1 MSSNPADTDRTLI
14 ERCLGHEPG
23 AWNDFVDKYV
33 GLLYHVVR
41 YTAHLRSVVL
51 RPEDVEDVVSEIFV
65 KIIANRYAILQQFEG
80 RSTLATYLTVIAR
93 RICIHELHRRQTT
106 GQPIADGRKVAEVE
120 ARPTVEPGLDS
131 LEQVHQLLTR
141 LPKPAREVVRLF
153 YLEGRSYEEIS
164 TRLHIPVNSIGPILS
179 RAKQLLR
186 KRLQAKQ
193 TKAGK

>member
-1 MSSNPADTDRTLI
+1 MSSNPADDDRTLVQ
-14 ERCLGHEPG
+14 RCLGHEPG

-41 YTAHLRSVVL
+41 YTAYLRSVVL
-51 RPEDVEDVVSEIFV
+51 RPEDVEDVVSEILV
-65 KIIANRYAILQQFEG
+65 KLIANRYAILQQFEG

-93 RICIHELHRRQTT
+93 RICIHELHRRQTA

-186 KRLQAKQ
+186 KRLQMKQ
-193 TKAGK
+193 TKASK

>member
-1 MSSNPADTDRTLI
+1 VSSNPVDDDRTLVQ
-14 ERCLGHEPG
+14 RCLGHEPG

-51 RPEDVEDVVSEIFV
+51 RPEDVEDVVSEILV

-120 ARPTVEPGLDS
+120 ARPTVEAGLDS

-164 TRLHIPVNSIGPILS
+164 TQLHIPVNSIGPILS

-186 KRLQAKQ
+186 KKLQPKP
-193 TKAGK
+193 TKASK